1 MVGNIYI
8 YIYIYVCM
16 YMYMVLEC
24 SQYLFYRKN
33 LLLAFDFDCYN
44 LVSIGVVDHW
54 NRNNCTCGNS

>member
-1 MVGNIYI
+1 
-8 YIYIYVCM
+8 M

-24 SQYLFYRKN
+24 SQYLFYQKK